1 MKTEVKDNQIII
13 TLPLQQSQ
21 LSKSGKTYIV
31 AGTGGFTKTTATID
45 GKPVSIS
52 VNAIIP
58 TR

>member
-1 MKTEVKDNQIII
+1 MKTEVKDSKLII
-13 TLPLQQSQ
+13 TLDLTKAQ

-31 AGTGGFTKTTATID
+31 AGTGGFTKTDAQID

-58 TR
+58 R